1 LHCNAKRTAKLS
13 AFLAINYQM
22 APRKERY
29 TQVQDDIPAFIVG
42 LPQDS
47 FEADLAKSK
56 FAATIKFLK
65 PVVAEIEEA
74 RCKIKTIHSEEAKRH
89 FQVDVNIVTPH
100 GSHAY
105 SNSGWDL
112 AKIFDEM
119 SESLRKSFIDGKSLR
134 GKKSR
139 D

>member
-1 LHCNAKRTAKLS
+1 
-13 AFLAINYQM
+13 M

-29 TQVQDDIPAFIVG
+29 TQVQDDLPAYIMG

-56 FAATIKFLK
+56 FASTIKFLK
-65 PVVAEIEEA
+65 PIVAEIDEA
-74 RCKIKTIHSEEAKRH
+74 RCKIKKIHGQGGKSS

-105 SNSGWDL
+105 SASGWDL
-112 AKIFDEM
+112 AKMFDKM
-119 SESLRKSFIDGKSLR
+119 SESLKKSFIDSRSKS
-134 GKKSR
+134 GKKNRGSPTTV